1 MSIVGEG
8 VIVETILTT
17 GLVSDRVDEPNVG
30 FGSRMIPPAQ
40 ALVPHGE
47 HTARS

>member
-17 GLVSDRVDEPNVG
+17 GLVSDRVNEPNVG
-30 FGSRMIPPAQ
+30 FGTRIIPPVQ
-40 ALVPHGE
+40 TFVPHDPD
-47 HTARS
+47 TARS